1 LNDASRIVEREW
13 QRLAARFSN
22 LRLDTMVVMPNHVH
36 GILVITENVNVGAT
50 QPPTN
55 QTCNIK
61 NGSPIPETR
70 AVERMD
76 GATRAPENHSP
87 ERMVGSPLP
96 DGPAAQSLGA
106 FIGQF
111 KSRVTKRLHLTG
123 SIWQRN
129 YYEHIIRNEA
139 EWERIRQYIQ
149 TNPLRWEQDD
159 EYTPV

>member
-1 LNDASRIVEREW
+1 
-13 QRLAARFSN
+13 
-22 LRLDTMVVMPNHVH
+22 
-36 GILVITENVNVGAT
+36 
-50 QPPTN
+50 
-55 QTCNIK
+55 
-61 NGSPIPETR
+61 
-70 AVERMD
+70 MD
-76 GATRAPENHSP
+76 GATRAPKNHSP
-87 ERMVGSPLP
+87 ERIGGSPLP

-149 TNPLRWEQDD
+149 NNPLNWLEDKEKR
-159 EYTPV
+159 P